1 MALYEGTESNS
12 INDLQYNDEHS
23 YKLTNYQDNNNTK
36 AEESYTDQFESD
48 ELDSDELNTTQINA
62 QTIYNQGIDN
72 VLYDVDT
79 YNIDSVSD
87 DIENHVNSD
96 KLIPENYKKLFAVF
110 KCKSFINL
118 MTLPHPS
125 DIHVHSKT
133 ANCLLKLNKVKG
145 EKNIKAMIGGKEMHF
160 ETIQHFNKVLYQQL
174 LSFAKII
181 HNNIFTNLFEG
192 NNLSYPFIGVHYYPN
207 NDNNAVKIDFNPFKK
222 RSTRKR
228 KKQDTSGK
236 KGCFSNQVTFI
247 IDLGPERKNAN
258 IKLFCNFNSTITG
271 VLYNKD
277 GTDALEILRQEIL
290 KYNHCFQ
297 GIITCPNDIVAT
309 NYHNSMICAKFSLNI
324 PINREEFRNILMK
337 EYGVYAFF
345 DPDAKY
351 QGVIVR
357 YKWNKHN
364 KLKDGKCYHTPMCNN
379 KKQGDG
385 HTTCRNITISVF
397 QEGNVTLKGSTC
409 DEQLFEAR
417 RFIKKYVKNHWKD
430 IIYIHVNNYDK
441 YLQYFPENILSL

>member
-1 MALYEGTESNS
+1 MDFYEETEPNS
-12 INDLQYNDEHS
+12 VNDLQHI
-23 YKLTNYQDNNNTK
+23 TK
-36 AEESYTDQFESD
+36 NKDKSTINAVDQFESD
-48 ELDSDELNTTQINA
+48 ELDSDELNASYVNDQS
-62 QTIYNQGIDN
+62 IDN
-72 VLYDVDT
+72 GLYNIDED

-87 DIENHVNSD
+87 DIENFVNTD

-110 KCKSFINL
+110 KCKSFIHL
-118 MTLPHPS
+118 MDLPQPS

-133 ANCLLKLNKVKG
+133 ANCLLKLNKIHG
-145 EKNIKAMIGGKEMHF
+145 DKNITTIIGGKDMFF
-160 ETIQHFNKVLYQQL
+160 ETIQDFNKVLYKQL
-174 LSFAKII
+174 LCFAKII
-181 HNNIFTNLFEG
+181 HTNILTNLFEG

-207 NDNNAVKIDFNPFKK
+207 NDNNVVKVDFNPFKK
-222 RSTRKR
+222 KSRRKR
-228 KKQDTSGK
+228 KKIPQNTTGK
-236 KGCFSNQVTFI
+236 KGRFSNQVTFI

-277 GTDALEILRQEIL
+277 GTDALEILRQELL
-290 KYNHCFQ
+290 KYCHCFQ
-297 GIITCPNDIVAT
+297 GIITSPDDIVAT

-324 PINREEFRNILMK
+324 PINREEFRDILMK

-357 YKWNKHN
+357 YKWNKFN

-379 KKQGDG
+379 KKQGNG
-385 HTTCRNITISVF
+385 HDSCRNITISVF
-397 QEGNVTLKGSTC
+397 QEGKVTLKGSTC

-417 RFIKKYVKNHWKD
+417 RFIKKYVKTHWKD
-430 IIYIHVNNYDK
+430 LIFIHVNNYDK
-441 YLQYFPENILSL
+441 YLPYFPENILSL